1 MAILPV
7 YVYNHSVLK
16 QKAAPISEITPET
29 QQFID
34 NMFETMY
41 YANGI
46 GLAANQ
52 VGSSLPIFVVDI
64 TGAEDDTKHEKRVFI
79 NPEIISFSEEKGEYE
94 EGCLSVPDLR
104 DYVDRPL
111 KITLRFRDGNF
122 LERTEEFDGLMARV
136 IQHETDHLNG
146 IYFFERLSS
155 IRRTLLSSKL
165 KKIQKGNF
173 KASYQTVLPKN

>member
-1 MAILPV
+1 MPVLPV
-7 YVYNHSVLK
+7 YVYNHPVLK
-16 QKAAPISEITPET
+16 QKAAPLTSITPEVIA
-29 QQFID
+29 FIED
-34 NMFETMY
+34 MFETMY
-41 YANGI
+41 HANGI

-64 TGAEDDTKHEKRVFI
+64 TGAEDDTQHERKVFI
-79 NPEIISFSEEKGEYE
+79 NPEIISFSEQKGEYE

-111 KITLRFRDGNF
+111 KISVKYRDINF
-122 LERTEEFDGLMARV
+122 NEIVEEYDGLMARV

-165 KKIQKGNF
+165 KKIQRGQF
-173 KASYQTVLPKN
+173 TASYKTVLP